1 MTAHPPGHATLSA
14 SSPPPGNLRPAA
26 PTRGG
31 PLLLETAMTVEA
43 IGVVHRI
50 ERTREAALASNLE
63 DEHAR
68 WDARWAARK

>member
-1 MTAHPPGHATLSA
+1 MKTATPRPRDSKRVL
-14 SSPPPGNLRPAA
+14 PPPGNLRPAA

-68 WDARWAARK
+68 WDARWVARK